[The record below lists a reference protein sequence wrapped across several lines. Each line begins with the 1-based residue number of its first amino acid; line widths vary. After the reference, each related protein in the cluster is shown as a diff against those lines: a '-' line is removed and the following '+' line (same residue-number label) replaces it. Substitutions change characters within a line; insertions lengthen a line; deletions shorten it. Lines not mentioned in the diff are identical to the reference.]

1 MNNTSN
7 TQEIIITNACTATAI
22 GERRCKNA
30 KPVLCLTT
38 GEVFASQTDACNK
51 YSIQASSLSR
61 HLNGQSHYLSCK
73 GLKFCFVSKTHE
85 HYNEITQQMRDKTTV
100 IMPKQVVKIPA
111 PVPVKETVTIVGTP
125 KKYGWLRTYFINLF
139 KKCVNALE
147 V

>member
-38 GEVFASQTDACNK
+38 GEVFTSQTDAAQYYN
-51 YSIQASSLSR
+51 IQRTNLSK
-61 HLNGQSHYLSCK
+61 HLNGVGAHHTV
-73 GLKFCFVSKTHE
+73 GGMKFCFVSKTHE
-85 HYNEITQQMRDKTTV
+85 HYDEITQQMRDKTTV